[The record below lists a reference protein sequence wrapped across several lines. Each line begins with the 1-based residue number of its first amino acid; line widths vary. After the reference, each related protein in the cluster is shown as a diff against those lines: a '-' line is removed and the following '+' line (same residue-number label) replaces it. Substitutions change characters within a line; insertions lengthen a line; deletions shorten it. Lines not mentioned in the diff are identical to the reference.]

1 MQARAARRSDAVP
14 SPAGPPRPSKLY
26 GPLPA
31 TGAGTARAPPPS
43 LISDWWFL
51 AEVSTLPTTTP
62 LPLPYTPATAVPPPP
77 RARKRMV

>member
-31 TGAGTARAPPPS
+31 TGAGTAR
-43 LISDWWFL
+43 
-51 AEVSTLPTTTP
+51 
-62 LPLPYTPATAVPPPP
+62 
-77 RARKRMV
+77 